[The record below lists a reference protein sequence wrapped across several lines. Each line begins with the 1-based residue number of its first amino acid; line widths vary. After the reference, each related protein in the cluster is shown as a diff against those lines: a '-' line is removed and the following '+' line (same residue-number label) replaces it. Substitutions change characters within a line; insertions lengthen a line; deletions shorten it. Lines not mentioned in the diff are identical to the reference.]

1 MKLFIVL
8 RYAEI
13 LSKGSL
19 LFHFSGFSLDYKD
32 DSVEAL
38 LDVRE
43 KLSNP
48 DHSVLYKT
56 CSELTKVN
64 YFKSPKILILP
75 KKTSQVSTSFL
86 SENETDS
93 LSLSTPCVLC
103 FRSSVSVCPSSS

>member
-75 KKTSQVSTSFL
+75 KKTLKYPQAFFLKMKLTLFL
-86 SENETDS
+86 SPPPVS
-93 LSLSTPCVLC
+93 CVLDHQ
-103 FRSSVSVCPSSS
+103 

>member
-64 YFKSPKILILP
+64 CPD
-75 KKTSQVSTSFL
+75 VS
-86 SENETDS
+86 
-93 LSLSTPCVLC
+93 
-103 FRSSVSVCPSSS
+103 